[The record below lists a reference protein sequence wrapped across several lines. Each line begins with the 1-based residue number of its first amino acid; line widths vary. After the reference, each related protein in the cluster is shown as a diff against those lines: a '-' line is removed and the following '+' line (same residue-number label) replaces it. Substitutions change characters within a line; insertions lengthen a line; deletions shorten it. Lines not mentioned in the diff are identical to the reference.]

1 MIVVDREHRTTL
13 WGARPDD
20 KFSLLHDAP
29 QALERIKS
37 YHFAPGTE
45 YSYSNVNFHVLGR
58 ILENVSGMS
67 LAQLLV
73 QRLFIPAG
81 MKNASLCANTN
92 GLPLPIVG
100 YEGNPKVGYFA
111 ATNRIEWGGDAG
123 IACSLE
129 DMIAY
134 EIYLDKSLS
143 DDASLYAQSIKG
155 QSYKDGTPAS
165 YGYGLKKLKVA
176 GHSAIGHGGAL
187 RGFRHA
193 RMQFPS
199 ERLSV
204 VVMHNFETSP
214 GAPAEYIVKKILGTK
229 EPEPETVAFTA
240 AWKGHYLDEETQ
252 LYVGIEEGDREKPGT
267 ISVIY
272 GPGTGGEV
280 ARLTSDTEAKADGM
294 KLKLEGDILH
304 VERTDDNRILRAVRL
319 QDVDKK
325 ELGQTSSES
334 VVGVYRNAECDSVF
348 TVSGEGG
355 ALYGSFDGFIGRG
368 PIWTMKQIGT
378 NQVWALGNPRGLDST
393 PPGDWTVVFKDEKD
407 GKCSRVTV
415 GCWLARNAEYV
426 RQD

>member
-1 MIVVDREHRTTL
+1 M
-13 WGARPDD
+13 
-20 KFSLLHDAP
+20 HDAP
-29 QALERIKS
+29 QALDRIKS

-58 ILENVSGMS
+58 ILENVSGIS

-81 MKNASLCANTN
+81 MKTASLCANTN

-143 DDASLYAQSIKG
+143 DDKSLYAQSTKE
-155 QSYKDGTPAS
+155 QKFRDGAPAS

-193 RMQFPS
+193 RMQFPK

-214 GAPAEYIVKKILGTK
+214 GGPAEFIVKKILGDN
-229 EPEPETVAFTA
+229 EPKSQTVDSPT
-240 AWKGHYLDEETQ
+240 AWKGHYLDEDTQ
-252 LYVGIEEGDREKPGT
+252 LYVGIEEGDREKPGS
-267 ISVIY
+267 ISVSY
-272 GPGTGGEV
+272 GPGTGGES
-280 ARLTSDTEAKADGM
+280 ARLTSETEAEADGM
-294 KLKLEGDILH
+294 KLTLEGDVLH
-304 VERTDDNRILRAVRL
+304 VKRIDDNRTLRAQRL
-319 QDVDKK
+319 QAVDKK
-325 ELGQTSSES
+325 DFGQSSSES
-334 VVGVYRNAECDSVF
+334 VVGVYRNEECDSVF
-348 TVSGEGG
+348 TVAGERG
-355 ALYGSFDGFIGRG
+355 ALYGSFDGFLGRG
-368 PIWTMKQIGT
+368 PIWTIKQIGT
-378 NQVWALGNPRGLDST
+378 DQVYALANPRGLDAT

-407 GKCSRVTV
+407 GKCSRVSV
-415 GCWLARNAEYV
+415 GCWLARKVEYV
-426 RQD
+426 RQE